1 MGRAV
6 LGWLGEVSEPEH
18 VMLRILD
25 FYLWYNS
32 NSKAVT
38 GLGRRVT
45 HSDLSF
51 RRLMCLRVEKGLA
64 GAQGKRG
71 KRLQSCDNLSEAFVP
86 DDAKF

>member
-1 MGRAV
+1 MMGRAI

-25 FYLWYNS
+25 FYLRYNS

-51 RRLMCLRVEKGLA
+51 RRLLVFTC
-64 GAQGKRG
+64 GKRFG
-71 KRLQSCDNLSEAFVP
+71 WG
-86 DDAKF
+86 